1 MIDNCIILN
10 FQFIVNDMPL
20 FWYNENRRN
29 AKQMRDY
36 GKSLQWPEPPKTLS
50 HLRPLF
56 NKAFHRW
63 RAFMVLS
70 KHPRETWEELHQ
82 KITAI
87 ENLRGKRATWGIERY
102 N

>member
-1 MIDNCIILN
+1 MKAD
-10 FQFIVNDMPL
+10 FHDDKTF
-20 FWYNENRRN
+20 RN
-29 AKQMRDY
+29 AKKMKDY
-36 GKSLQWPEPPKTLS
+36 GKSLQWPEPPRTLS

-70 KHPRETWEELHQ
+70 KHPRETWDELHQ

-87 ENLRGKRATWGIERY
+87 EHLRGKRATWGIER
-102 N
+102 